1 MTVRD
6 DHVDAD
12 LSDLARQV
20 DTASRAADIEDFDA
34 GASRFDRAVNTVA
47 EVAGV
52 GVFVTILGVVFL
64 NAMGR
69 YALGATFIWGDE
81 LVIALLPW
89 LGMLGMFLAIRRR
102 QVIRIDFFVGLFP
115 PRLRQGLHLAS
126 SVVAAAAFLYLAV
139 VSWQWLAL
147 FGGDRMMYLPMQKG
161 WFMAAMI
168 VGPALAA
175 AAYVVVLVGDVRR
188 ARAEGRRP

>member
-1 MTVRD
+1 MTTRD
-6 DHVDAD
+6 KNVNAD

-20 DTASRAADIEDFDA
+20 DTASRATDLEDFDA
-34 GASRFDRAVNTVA
+34 GSSRFDRAVNTVA

-52 GVFVTILGVVFL
+52 GVFLTILGMVFL
-64 NAMGR
+64 NAAGR
-69 YALGATFIWGDE
+69 YTLGATFIWGDE

-115 PRLRQGLHLAS
+115 PLLRQGLHFAS
-126 SVVAAAAFLYLAV
+126 SVVAAAAFLYLAI

-147 FGGDRMMYLPMQKG
+147 FGGDRMMYLRVERA

-168 VGPALAA
+168 IGPALAA
-175 AAYVVVLVGDVRR
+175 AAYIVVLVSDVRR
-188 ARAEGRRP
+188 VRAEGRRS